1 MGQTL
6 RVFVKTHCMNTL
18 IRARLA
24 GKFVML
30 SLAGVNL
37 SPVPTQSYC

>member
-6 RVFVKTHCMNTL
+6 RVLVKTHCMNTL
-18 IRARLA
+18 SRARLT

-30 SLAGVNL
+30 NLAGVNS
-37 SPVPTQSYC
+37 SPVPTQSNC